1 VSSDREQAGTI
12 IRGGY
17 HSRVTGKHREC
28 PEFDM
33 IRYPFFGAIA
43 ILDNAPNR
51 HLFQNIQQPACVIV
65 VFMTN
70 DQMLNVSSTSA
81 P

>member
-1 VSSDREQAGTI
+1 
-12 IRGGY
+12 
-17 HSRVTGKHREC
+17 
-28 PEFDM
+28 M

-43 ILDNAPNR
+43 ILDNAGDG
-51 HLFQNIQQPACVIV
+51 HLFQNIQQPASVIV